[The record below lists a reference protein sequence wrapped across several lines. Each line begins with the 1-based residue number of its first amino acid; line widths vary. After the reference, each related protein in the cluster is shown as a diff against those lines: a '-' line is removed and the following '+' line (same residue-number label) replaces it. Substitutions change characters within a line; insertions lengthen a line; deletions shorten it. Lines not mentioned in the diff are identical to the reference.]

1 MTTSVY
7 LVSTDTILNGAFSS
21 RNLTDSEKRHSYLS
35 NKREVMLTDFIA
47 VMYVLVFTK
56 KKHPPRL
63 FQPPSLLILQLLH
76 PLHVYFNLLGY

>member
-47 VMYVLVFTK
+47 VTYVLVFSKKQTTLHTK
-56 KKHPPRL
+56 KSPP
-63 FQPPSLLILQLLH
+63 QHLLISEIFSNQID
-76 PLHVYFNLLGY
+76 PK